1 MCGIVG
7 YTGHRESTPILLEG
21 LRRLEYR
28 GYDSAGLAVVNRG
41 RLKVTKA
48 AVRVAG
54 LRDLVG
60 ATPPATSGLAHTRWA
75 THGEPNDINAH
86 PHTDSAGRVA
96 VVHNGIIENF
106 ERLRAELVA
115 SGVSF
120 TSDTDTEA
128 LAHLIAAALAD
139 GADGLEE
146 AVRQT
151 LRRVEG
157 TYGLVVMDARK
168 PGELV
173 AARNGS
179 PLVIGVGEG
188 ETLVA
193 SDVAA
198 LVRHTQRV
206 VYLEDGELATL
217 TADGFHTS
225 TREAHRIDKEPTTVE
240 VTAEDYE
247 LGDWADFMHKEMHEQ
262 PDTVRQAL
270 LGRLDDRFA
279 TARLGGIELT
289 ARDVHAIRRV
299 KFLGCGSAYYA
310 AQLGAGLMEELARLP
325 ADAEP
330 ASEFRYRNPV
340 IDSDTLFI
348 AVSQSGETLDTLAAV
363 HELARKGG
371 RLMGVVNVVGSAIA
385 RACGNGVFL
394 HAGPEVAVAST
405 KAVTNMAVSFAMLSL
420 LFGRIRDLS
429 PADGRRIVAGLRA
442 LPDQIAAVLA
452 SEVEIAEV
460 AKRYSGARHMFFTGR
475 VRGWPVAREG
485 AQKLKEISYL
495 HAEAYQASELKHG
508 PLALINPEMP
518 TVTVIPG
525 DELVAKNI
533 GTVEEIKARG
543 GPVIAVTS
551 ADLPSGLADAVIRVP
566 RTEPELNPIL
576 LTIPLQLFAYH
587 IAVTLGRDIDKPRN
601 LAKSVTV
608 E

>member
-7 YTGHRESTPILLEG
+7 YVGHREATPILLEG

-41 RLKVTKA
+41 KLKVTKA

-60 ATPPATSGLAHTRWA
+60 APTAATSGIAHTRWA
-75 THGEPNDINAH
+75 THGEPNDTNAH
-86 PHTDSAGRVA
+86 PHTDASGRIA
-96 VVHNGIIENF
+96 VVHNGIIENN
-106 ERLRAELVA
+106 ERLRAELTA
-115 SGVSF
+115 AGVTF
-120 TSDTDTEA
+120 ASDTDTEA

-139 GADGLEE
+139 GAASLED
-146 AVRQT
+146 AVRVT

-157 TYGLVVMDARK
+157 AYGLVVIDARR

-179 PLVIGVGEG
+179 PLVIGVGDD

-217 TADGFHTS
+217 TATDFRTS
-225 TREAHRIDKEPTTVE
+225 TRDAHQIDKEPTTVE

-247 LGDWADFMHKEMHEQ
+247 LGDSPDFMHKEIHEQ
-262 PDTVRQAL
+262 PATVSRAL
-270 LGRLDDRFA
+270 LGRLDDQFA
-279 TARLGGIELT
+279 TARLGGIEVT

-340 IDSDTLFI
+340 IDPDTLFI

-363 HELARKGG
+363 RELERKGG
-371 RLMGVVNVVGSAIA
+371 RLMGVVNAVGSAIA
-385 RACGNGVFL
+385 RACGNGIFL

-405 KAVTNMAVSFAMLSL
+405 KAVTNMAVSFAMLGL

-429 PADGRRIVAGLRA
+429 PTDGRRIVDGLRE
-442 LPDQIAAVLA
+442 LPDQIAEVLA
-452 SEVEIAEV
+452 GEAQIAEV
-460 AKRYSGARHMFFTGR
+460 AKQYSGAQHMFFTGR

-508 PLALINPEMP
+508 PLALINPDMP
-518 TVTVIPG
+518 TVAVIPG
-525 DELVAKNI
+525 DELVSKNI

-551 ADLPSGLADAVIRVP
+551 ADLPDGLADAVIRVP

-587 IAVTLGRDIDKPRN
+587 IALTLGRDIDKPRN

>member
-7 YTGHRESTPILLEG
+7 YVGQREATPILLEG

-28 GYDSAGLAVVNRG
+28 GYDSAGLAVVHRG
-41 RLKVTKA
+41 RLRVTKA

-54 LRDLVG
+54 LHELVG
-60 ATPPATSGLAHTRWA
+60 ASGPATSGIAHTRWA
-75 THGEPNDINAH
+75 THGEPTDVNAH
-86 PHTDSAGRVA
+86 PHTDASGRIA
-96 VVHNGIIENF
+96 VVHNGIIENS
-106 ERLRAELVA
+106 ERLRAELSA
-115 SGVSF
+115 RGVTF
-120 TSDTDTEA
+120 RSDTDTEA
-128 LAHLIAAALAD
+128 LAHLIAAALEA
-139 GADGLEE
+139 GASSLEE
-146 AVRQT
+146 AVRAA
-151 LRRVEG
+151 LARVEG
-157 TYGLVVMDARK
+157 TYGLVVLDARQ

-179 PLVIGVGEG
+179 PLVIGIGEG
-188 ETLVA
+188 ETLVG

-206 VYLEDGELATL
+206 AYLEDGELATL
-217 TADGFHTS
+217 TATDLRTS
-225 TREAHRIDKEPTTVE
+225 TREARPINRQATTVE

-247 LGDWADFMHKEMHEQ
+247 LGDSPDFMHKEMHEQ
-262 PDTVRQAL
+262 PAAVGRAL
-270 LGRLDDRFA
+270 LGRLDDQFA
-279 TARLGGIELT
+279 TARLGGIEVT

-340 IDSDTLFI
+340 IDPDTLFI
-348 AVSQSGETLDTLAAV
+348 AVSQSGETLDTLTAV
-363 HELARKGG
+363 RELERKGG
-371 RLMGVVNVVGSAIA
+371 RLLGVVNVVGSAIA
-385 RACGNGVFL
+385 RACGNGIFL

-405 KAVTNMAVSFAMLSL
+405 KAVTNMAVSFAMLGL
-420 LFGRIRDLS
+420 LFGRVRDLS
-429 PADGRRIVAGLRA
+429 FADGQRMVNGLRE
-442 LPDQIAAVLA
+442 LPGQIAEVLA
-452 SEVEIAEV
+452 GEAEIAEV
-460 AKRYSGARHMFFTGR
+460 AKRYSGAQHMFFTGR

-518 TVTVIPG
+518 TVAVIPG
-525 DELVAKNI
+525 DELVAKNA

-551 ADLPSGLADAVIRVP
+551 AELPDGLADAVIRVP